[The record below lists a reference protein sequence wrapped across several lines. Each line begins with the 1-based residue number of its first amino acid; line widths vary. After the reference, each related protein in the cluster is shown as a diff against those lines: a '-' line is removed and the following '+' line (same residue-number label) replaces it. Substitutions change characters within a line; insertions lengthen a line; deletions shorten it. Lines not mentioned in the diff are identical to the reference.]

1 VSQALLLENVSKHY
15 AGHTAVDDLSFV
27 VRSGSIHGLLGPN
40 GAGKSTTL
48 RMIMN
53 ILLRDA
59 GRLLV
64 LGRDPERDRGVLRD
78 VGYLP
83 EERGLYKRMTVMDTV
98 IFFGRLKGLDRAEA
112 RRRGTA
118 WLDRLGL
125 GDWTNERVEA
135 LSKGMQ
141 QKVQLITT
149 MLHDP
154 SLLILDEPQSGLD
167 PVNQEVLAEAIR
179 TERGRGRTVV
189 LSTHNMAQAEALC
202 DEVTL
207 IASGRKI
214 LEGDVRRLRR
224 SHRTNRYRLV
234 LEGGDEGAHAPIRRS
249 GLIRSA
255 ERTGPDEWI
264 VEMLTGRTEADLLR
278 AVLDEGRVVVRF
290 EQIEPTLHEI
300 FIRQV
305 GPTATRAAR
314 AEAAHA

>member
-27 VRSGSIHGLLGPN
+27 VRPGSIHGLLGPN

-98 IFFGRLKGLDRAEA
+98 IFFGRLKGLERAEA

-118 WLDRLGL
+118 WIDRLGL

-179 TERGRGRTVV
+179 AERGRGRAVV

-207 IASGRKI
+207 IASGSKI
-214 LEGDVRRLRR
+214 LEGDVRQLRR
-224 SHRTNRYRLV
+224 GHRTNRYRLV
-234 LEGGDEGAHAPIRRS
+234 LEGGDEGALAPVGRS

-255 ERTGPDEWI
+255 ERKGPDEWI
-264 VEMLTGRTEADLLR
+264 VEMQAGRTEADLLR

-300 FIRQV
+300 FIRHV
-305 GPTATRAAR
+305 GTTATRAAR